1 MPRAPPLRDGKIFL
15 EAGEAGELTW
25 RERKL
30 ARGQLAFLLCGQKKM
45 ETGGISLEKTETWSE
60 AVTGPPVAQASL

>member
-15 EAGEAGELTW
+15 EAGEAGEAGELTW

-30 ARGQLAFLLCGQKKM
+30 ALGQLAFLL
-45 ETGGISLEKTETWSE
+45 L
-60 AVTGPPVAQASL
+60 